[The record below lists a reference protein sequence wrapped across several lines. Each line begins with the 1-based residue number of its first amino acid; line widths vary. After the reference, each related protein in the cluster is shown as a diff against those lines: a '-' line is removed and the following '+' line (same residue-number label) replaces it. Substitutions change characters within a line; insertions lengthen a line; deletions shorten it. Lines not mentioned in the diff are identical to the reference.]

1 MPADVA
7 GGTFALNGDASLS
20 LHPANETAAEMATA
34 ATQR

>member
-7 GGTFALNGDASLS
+7 GDTFALNGDASLS
-20 LHPANETAAEMATA
+20 LHPTNEKAAKMATA